1 MCQGKLDSGE
11 IVAVSEGSTMKADA
25 MTKALDE
32 LDSLRDK
39 TAPGH
44 GWWMAGG
51 WEKNDR
57 GPIKKME
64 THGNPP
70 KNIEHFLEKMF

>member
-1 MCQGKLDSGE
+1 MYFKQRFSGEIPTCQGKLDSGE

-39 TAPGH
+39 MAPGH
-44 GWWMAGG
+44 GWLM
-51 WEKNDR
+51 EKMDR
-57 GPIKKME
+57 GPIK
-64 THGNPP
+64 HGNSP
-70 KNIEHFLEKMF
+70 

>member
-44 GWWMAGG
+44 GWAWLVDGKKYVKM
-51 WEKNDR
+51 DR
-57 GPIKKME
+57 GPMGSHYKN
-64 THGNPP
+64 GNPWKP
-70 KNIEHFLEKMF
+70 TIKH

>member
-1 MCQGKLDSGE
+1 MPYDLFHSRLVSFNQRFPGEIPTWYQGKLDSGE

-44 GWWMAGG
+44 GMAWLVDG
-51 WEKNDR
+51 KN
-57 GPIKKME
+57 G
-64 THGNPP
+64 
-70 KNIEHFLEKMF
+70 